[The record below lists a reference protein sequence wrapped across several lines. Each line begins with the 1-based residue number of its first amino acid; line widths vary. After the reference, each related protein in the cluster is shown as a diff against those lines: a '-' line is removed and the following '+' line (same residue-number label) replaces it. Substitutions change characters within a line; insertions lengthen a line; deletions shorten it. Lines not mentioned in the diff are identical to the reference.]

1 MGSLMSGWDSPVP
14 DRESVK
20 YQRNRSQTKGEIDA
34 YWKSKKKTEEDH
46 LKVFSSRSNSNQD
59 GMHEDDGVKFQRPS
73 SPADTEEFM
82 DSEMEPS
89 LAQLIKKN
97 GWWASSIWAFLN
109 ETPELERSSHNYS
122 PQFHIAS
129 LATSKSNSGA
139 SAV

>member
-20 YQRNRSQTKGEIDA
+20 YRRNRSQTRGDIDA

-46 LKVFSSRSNSNQD
+46 LKVFSTPSNSNQD
-59 GMHEDDGVKFQRPS
+59 GMHEDGVKFQRPS

-82 DSEMEPS
+82 DSEIEPS

-109 ETPELERSSHNYS
+109 ETPELERSSNSYS

>member
-20 YQRNRSQTKGEIDA
+20 YQRNRSQTKGDIDA

-46 LKVFSSRSNSNQD
+46 LKVLSRPSNCNQD
-59 GMHEDDGVKFQRPS
+59 GMYEDGLKFQRPS

-82 DSEMEPS
+82 DSEIEPS
-89 LAQLIKKN
+89 LEQLIKKN
-97 GWWASSIWAFLN
+97 GWWASSVWAFLN
-109 ETPELERSSHNYS
+109 ETPELERSSNNYS

-129 LATSKSNSGA
+129 LATSKSNSGT

>member
-20 YQRNRSQTKGEIDA
+20 YQRNRSQTKGDIDA

-46 LKVFSSRSNSNQD
+46 LKVFSSPSNSNQD
-59 GMHEDDGVKFQRPS
+59 GMNEDDGVKFQRPS

-82 DSEMEPS
+82 DTEDEPS
-89 LAQLIKKN
+89 LEQVIKKN
-97 GWWASSIWAFLN
+97 GWWASSNWAFLN
-109 ETPELERSSHNYS
+109 ETPELERSSNNYS

-129 LATSKSNSGA
+129 SKSNSGA